1 MGEQDKHIVKV
12 LRNIP
17 RSIGGTSEIGLD
29 GPWISDDG
37 SPKIWRLFIR
47 EGIDVQIDDGD
58 ESRLTALLIKAI
70 QEGIDAQIDD
80 GDEKA

>member
-1 MGEQDKHIVKV
+1 VISAYVQQTVSSLLELKRSEKRIMEEQDKHTVKV

-47 EGIDVQIDDGD
+47 EGV
-58 ESRLTALLIKAI
+58 
-70 QEGIDAQIDD
+70 DAQIDD
-80 GDEKA
+80 GDERA

>member
-1 MGEQDKHIVKV
+1 MISAYVQQTVSSLLELKRSEKRIMEEQDKHTVKV

-47 EGIDVQIDDGD
+47 EGV
-58 ESRLTALLIKAI
+58 
-70 QEGIDAQIDD
+70 DAQIDD
-80 GDEKA
+80 GDERA